1 MPRIAPFE
9 VPAPVVIGEEPLTVA
24 GVVDVA
30 RHGAP
35 VRVAPAAFERVAAS
49 RALIERLI
57 GVCNDVGLVAEE
69 YDPVRKRLVGNFPQ
83 AFSHV
88 ALVNTILSYSRAT
101 GPARGAGAEAPR

>member
-49 RALIERLI
+49 RALIERLA
-57 GVCNDVGLVAEE
+57 D
-69 YDPVRKRLVGNFPQ
+69 DPQPHYGISTGFGALATTSIPPSPKFPSLS
-83 AFSHV
+83 AFS
-88 ALVNTILSYSRAT
+88 ANGSTRCST
-101 GPARGAGAEAPR
+101 